1 MAVNNVFIRNV
12 GGRCIKLINLSI
24 IALKIRVFFAKKH
37 WQKKSY
43 KKTPSAQDLLLLK
56 HTLKVLSWNL
66 QEFSQFTP
74 RTHIVSPLIISQ
86 DKSSCSWIF
95 CQEMHFLTLQFPQ
108 KNNDPTQPA
117 FKRRHWCRSV
127 VCVVNFEHISHLVL
141 LFILLTLNM

>member
-1 MAVNNVFIRNV
+1 MNNVFMRNV

-74 RTHIVSPLIISQ
+74 RTHFVSPLIISQ
-86 DKSSCSWIF
+86 DKSSRSWVF
-95 CQEMHFLTLQFPQ
+95 CQEMHFLILQFPP

-117 FKRRHWCRSV
+117 FKRRHWRRSFV
-127 VCVVNFEHISHLVL
+127 F
-141 LFILLTLNM
+141 LLTLNIFHNLFYCLYC

>member
-66 QEFSQFTP
+66 QEFSQFMP
-74 RTHIVSPLIISQ
+74 RTHFVSPLIISQ
-86 DKSSCSWIF
+86 DKSSRSWVF
-95 CQEMHFLTLQFPQ
+95 CQEMHFLTLQFPP
-108 KNNDPTQPA
+108 KKIMTPPNRHLNDA
-117 FKRRHWCRSV
+117 IGV
-127 VCVVNFEHISHLVL
+127 VL
-141 LFILLTLNM
+141 LSLLLTLNIFHTLFYCLYC